1 MVAAAKVAVTAA
13 LSNRKLRQAA
23 FFFLTLDPRKL
34 RPDQRSMHRAFFD
47 LRDHRVVFLSRSD
60 RHGFVDRQFRFEL
73 GRLVQRHGC
82 PIVRCMDLVVVVLGF
97 RIDDDVRGF
106 SVLSGKDFLVES
118 GRSFFL
124 SPLRNFSAL
133 VGVLGIARRTTS
145 LLDILFDHR
154 DDGMVGEPP
163 LARTVVVQYVTETQP
178 ALLHSTPPRITV

>member
-1 MVAAAKVAVTAA
+1 
-13 LSNRKLRQAA
+13 
-23 FFFLTLDPRKL
+23 
-34 RPDQRSMHRAFFD
+34 
-47 LRDHRVVFLSRSD
+47 
-60 RHGFVDRQFRFEL
+60 
-73 GRLVQRHGC
+73 
-82 PIVRCMDLVVVVLGF
+82 MDLVVVVLGF
-97 RIDDDVRGF
+97 RIDDDVRSF

-118 GRSFFL
+118 SRRFFL